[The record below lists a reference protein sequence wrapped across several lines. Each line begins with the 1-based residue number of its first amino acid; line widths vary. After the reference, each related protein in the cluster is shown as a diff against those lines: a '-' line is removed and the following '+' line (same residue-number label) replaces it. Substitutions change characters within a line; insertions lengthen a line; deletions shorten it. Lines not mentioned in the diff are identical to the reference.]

1 MKSNYW
7 LPIFVTTLFLVPLAA
22 GQAPEPQT
30 FFHNFVGLS
39 DDQIRDIGAGKAIA
53 KVLDTP
59 TPDQVFVF
67 GAVYINSTPER
78 YLQMVSDI
86 DALRKL
92 PNYLAL
98 RKFSDPP
105 QLADLD
111 GFTLDDEDTKELE
124 HCKPGNC
131 EEQLPTK
138 AMETFQQSVNWSAPD
153 RAAQAN
159 RLAQQMALQAL
170 LQYQKGG
177 NAALGTYR
185 DKKHPTAVAD
195 TFEALLRRLTSLPV
209 Y

>member
-1 MKSNYW
+1 MSSIAK
-7 LPIFVTTLFLVPLAA
+7 LIRMIALTVAFVSQVGLSLAA
-22 GQAPEPQT
+22 GQAAEPQT
-30 FFHNFVGLS
+30 FFHNFVGLN
-39 DDQIRDIGAGKAIA
+39 DDEIRGIGEGKAVA

-59 TPDQVFVF
+59 TPDEVFIF

-78 YLQMVSDI
+78 YLQMTSDI

-111 GFTLDDEDTKELE
+111 RFTLDDEEMKERQ

-131 EEQLPTK
+131 ELQLPTN
-138 AMETFQQSVNWSAPD
+138 AIQSFQQAVNWSAPD

-159 RLAQQMALQAL
+159 HLAQQMALQVML
-170 LQYQKGG
+170 HYQ
-177 NAALGTYR
+177 
-185 DKKHPTAVAD
+185 
-195 TFEALLRRLTSLPV
+195 E
-209 Y
+209 